1 MVLRGPGFVAILADI
16 HAPVALMIPYVALTI
31 AFALGDLGISR
42 GAIIAPPAFMV
53 DAVTALVKRVAER
66 TAQFDGGNAMI
77 GARSCDLSNLRLLGG
92 SPPSWAM
99 ILVAMIDF
107 IKMPHN
113 STPFALLRT

>member
-1 MVLRGPGFVAILADI
+1 LAEI
-16 HAPVALMIPYVALTI
+16 HAPVARLIPSVALTI

-42 GAIIAPPAFMV
+42 DAIIASLHSRCCHRAGETRGRANSAV
-53 DAVTALVKRVAER
+53 DR
-66 TAQFDGGNAMI
+66 GNAMI
-77 GARSCDLSNLRLLGG
+77 GARSCDISNPRLLGG

-107 IKMPHN
+107 IKMRHN